1 MEKQMESL
9 MERSL
14 NAGSMMADNAVIS
27 IPVAPPLPS
36 GAPLRSLAPPPPPLP
51 SLTALFKKPPTPVS
65 NKMGTPLPRG
75 PTAPQN
81 KKSESDETPGMLRVL
96 KELSQFKRNPLDM
109 SSTPRSS
116 YLNSKK
122 QLEVNNTANKS
133 QKEVMKETL
142 GRLIQPA
149 FDPSDFGITNS
160 RRLTRRQK
168 ALVRTDQENNE
179 YPF

>member
-1 MEKQMESL
+1 

-14 NAGSMMADNAVIS
+14 NAGSMKADNAVIS
-27 IPVAPPLPS
+27 IPVAPTLPS

-75 PTAPQN
+75 PTAP
-81 KKSESDETPGMLRVL
+81 DETPGMLRVL

-122 QLEVNNTANKS
+122 QLEGNNTANKS
-133 QKEVMKETL
+133 QKEAMKETL

-149 FDPSDFGITNS
+149 FGPSNSGITNS